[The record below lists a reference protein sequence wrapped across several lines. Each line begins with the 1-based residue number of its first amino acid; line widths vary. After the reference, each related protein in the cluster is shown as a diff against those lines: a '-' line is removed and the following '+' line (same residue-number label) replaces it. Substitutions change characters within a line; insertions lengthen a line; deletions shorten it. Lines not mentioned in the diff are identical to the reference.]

1 MKLHLL
7 LFTKRDMLDVKKKKI
22 DTKKL
27 IQLDHFFANSVIR
40 EDSRIYVFF

>member
-7 LFTKRDMLDVKKKKI
+7 LFTKRDMLDVKKKI